1 MLTRPLAS
9 LLGGTS
15 SSSRLPLYPLRS
27 QRVTSLSTIGVSLP
41 PFPSRY
47 IMKPPAETKVPRR
60 CRSCRWHNS
69 YRHRAIRVSQSPGN
83 VPSLLHI
90 PKLTHISRL
99 INLLAVQW
107 YGESE
112 FWAALGKVLLIIA
125 LILFTFITMLG
136 GNPLRERFG
145 FKYWQEP
152 GAFAELYHSGDLGRF
167 LGFLQCLIQASFTIA
182 G

>member
-1 MLTRPLAS
+1 M
-9 LLGGTS
+9 
-15 SSSRLPLYPLRS
+15 
-27 QRVTSLSTIGVSLP
+27 
-41 PFPSRY
+41 
-47 IMKPPAETKVPRR
+47 
-60 CRSCRWHNS
+60 
-69 YRHRAIRVSQSPGN
+69 
-83 VPSLLHI
+83 
-90 PKLTHISRL
+90 SRL

-136 GNPLRERFG
+136 GNPLGERFG
-145 FKYWQEP
+145 FKYWQNP
-152 GAFAELYHSGDLGRF
+152 GAFAELYRSGDLGKF

>member
-1 MLTRPLAS
+1 MN
-9 LLGGTS
+9 
-15 SSSRLPLYPLRS
+15 
-27 QRVTSLSTIGVSLP
+27 LS
-41 PFPSRY
+41 
-47 IMKPPAETKVPRR
+47 AETNLPRR
-60 CRSCRWHNS
+60 CCSCRWHNS
-69 YRHRAIRVSQSPGN
+69 YRHRAVRVSQRPEKSPSQSHN
-83 VPSLLHI
+83 
-90 PKLTHISRL
+90 PKLTHTSRL

-112 FWAALGKVLLIIA
+112 FWAALGKVILIIA

-152 GAFAELYHSGDLGRF
+152 GAFAELYRTGDLGRF